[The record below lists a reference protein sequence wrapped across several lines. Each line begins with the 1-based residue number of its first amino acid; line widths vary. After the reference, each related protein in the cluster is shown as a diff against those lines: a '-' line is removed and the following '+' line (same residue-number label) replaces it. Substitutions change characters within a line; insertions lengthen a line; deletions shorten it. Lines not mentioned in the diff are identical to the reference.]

1 RGQRRIWTPSP
12 ATSLPK
18 RQCPDRE
25 PSAEGPIVSLPPART
40 YLQPATTGGAEASSC
55 RCCSRGSAVERDGS
69 GRIRPISS
77 PPAWIPSSLPAPLRA
92 DQPSTAMGGADRRTS
107 SLPHISRLLSTR
119 LSRGSVGGGDGR
131 GGSGD
136 LFPSRTDPIVSSRRR
151 RQEGRKRQPPHCCQF
166 RPLPHRRCLLSLP
179 YRKIGYGTASEAL
192 ACKLPFIFVRRDY
205 FNEEPFLR
213 ILLEHYQSSIEMTR
227 REFLNG
233 YWKLYLLRAL
243 TLEPCYDGPTNG
255 GEAWRLKLPRILEA
269 VWACGLVD
277 VWKVYVLPLAYW
289 II

>member
-1 RGQRRIWTPSP
+1 MLDMEVKGSEEDLDPLSGDLPPQAAVSGSRAIGGGPHRLSAPRSHGSTAGDDGRGGASKLPLLLAWIRRRRGWEWRIRRILPLPHGSCRLFGPLSCGSTVDGDGRGGSGDLFPS
-12 ATSLPK
+12 
-18 RQCPDRE
+18 
-25 PSAEGPIVSLPPART
+25 RT
-40 YLQPATTGGAEASSC
+40 YP
-55 RCCSRGSAVERDGS
+55 
-69 GRIRPISS
+69 
-77 PPAWIPSSLPAPLRA
+77 
-92 DQPSTAMGGADRRTS
+92 
-107 SLPHISRLLSTR
+107 RLLSTR

-166 RPLPHRRCLLSLP
+166 RPLPHR
-179 YRKIGYGTASEAL
+179 KIGYGTASEAL
-192 ACKLPFIFVRRDY
+192 ACKLQFIFVRRDY

-255 GEAWRLKLPRILEA
+255 GEEKEL
-269 VWACGLVD
+269 D
-277 VWKVYVLPLAYW
+277 TYW
-289 II
+289 

>member
-1 RGQRRIWTPSP
+1 MEVKGSEEDLDPLSG
-12 ATSLPK
+12 
-18 RQCPDRE
+18 D
-25 PSAEGPIVSLPPART
+25 LPPQAAVSGSRAIGGGPHRLSAPRSHGSTAGDDGRGGSGDLFPSRT
-40 YLQPATTGGAEASSC
+40 YP
-55 RCCSRGSAVERDGS
+55 
-69 GRIRPISS
+69 
-77 PPAWIPSSLPAPLRA
+77 
-92 DQPSTAMGGADRRTS
+92 
-107 SLPHISRLLSTR
+107 RLLSTR

-166 RPLPHRRCLLSLP
+166 RPLPH
-179 YRKIGYGTASEAL
+179 RKIGYGTASEAL

-277 VWKVYVLPLAYW
+277 VWKVCGLVD
-289 II
+289 